1 MCKKLTR
8 INRKKISFS
17 DNSLKEIE
25 KIRNEKRLR
34 NDSEVIDFLL
44 EEYLRNKEKE
54 IEDSMIFR
62 KLGRIDYEIMF
73 TQLLLKKVTP
83 DIIGREDPTSLFIK
97 IERDLKNKLRNQIG
111 E

>member
-62 KLGRIDYEIMF
+62 KLGRIDYEMML
-73 TQLLLKKVTP
+73 TQYILKEVTP
-83 DIIGREDPTSLFIK
+83 DIIGKADPTSLFIK
-97 IERDLKNKLRNQIG
+97 IERELKNKLRG
-111 E
+111 LK